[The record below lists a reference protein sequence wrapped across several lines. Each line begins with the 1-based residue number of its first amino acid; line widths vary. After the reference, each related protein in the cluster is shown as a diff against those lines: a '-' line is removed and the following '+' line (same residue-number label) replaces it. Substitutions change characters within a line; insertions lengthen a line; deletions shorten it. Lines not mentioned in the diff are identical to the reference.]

1 MGHYGGVILSVVIF
15 IAVVLTVQGMSQII
29 WSVGDQ
35 NRRVNRRLT
44 MLASGMQHAEVYAA
58 LVRKPTLPFSS
69 DPELIQLYERFSLF
83 CRQAGLQITPL
94 RLLGYLAGAMLAM
107 WAASLLMLRSVSF

>member
-58 LVRKPTLPFSS
+58 LVRKPTLPFSN
-69 DPELIQLYERFSLF
+69 DPALIQLYDRIALY
-83 CRQAGLQITPL
+83 CRQAGLEISPL
-94 RLLGYLAGAMLAM
+94 RLLGIVAGVALAL
-107 WAASLLMLRSVSF
+107 WVVTL